1 MSVSFLFSL
10 KFFWRVSVTSSRA
23 ANFYRETDKD
33 GLTGTKKFAYENC
46 RQTEFNLNIAKQLPP
61 KWRRRVKIVRF
72 EDLSANPFKV
82 LPDLLQVFHKNNE
95 EPLFPLYSKPT

>member
-1 MSVSFLFSL
+1 MCLFCSVEV
-10 KFFWRVSVTSSRA
+10 FWRVSVTLSRA

-61 KWRRRVKIVRF
+61 KWRKRVKIVRF

-82 LPDLLQVFHKNNE
+82 LPDLLQFAGLLMDEAVSN
-95 EPLFPLYSKPT
+95 